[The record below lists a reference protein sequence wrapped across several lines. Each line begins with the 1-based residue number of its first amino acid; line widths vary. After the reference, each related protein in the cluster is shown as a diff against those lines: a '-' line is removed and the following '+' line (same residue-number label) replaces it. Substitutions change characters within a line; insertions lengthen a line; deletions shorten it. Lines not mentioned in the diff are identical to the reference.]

1 MGMTNAERKVRERI
15 FRYLRK
21 QGYVTYSHWLMKFDV
36 NFYVPNDGSPF
47 TAAMVPDQYRIL
59 INPQIDDLASLS
71 VLIRHEILH
80 ELYKHSIRAVKV
92 LAKRHG
98 LNFDEL
104 DDLSI
109 KELTDEVFMND
120 LANIAGDYELSN
132 RMYTEADK
140 DVIRHLGEYT
150 GLGEIRGLVTED
162 DHPEW
167 ENLDIE
173 TMYGKLLDQLEEDKK
188 RAEKDAEL
196 GIISGYLSPDG
207 YSFLD
212 PKNGIVYV
220 NY

>member
-1 MGMTNAERKVRERI
+1 MTNAEKKLRNKI
-15 FRYLRK
+15 YIYLRK
-21 QGYVTYSHWLMKFDV
+21 QGYVTYSKWLAKFDI
-36 NFYVPNDGSPF
+36 NFYTPEDDELF
-47 TAAMVPDQYRIL
+47 TAAMIPDEYRIL
-59 INPQIDDLASLS
+59 INPLIDDLASLS

-80 ELYKHSIRAVKV
+80 ELYKHSIRSVKV

-109 KELTDEVFMND
+109 KQLTDEVYMNK

-132 RMYTEADK
+132 RMYTEKDK
-140 DVIRHLGEYT
+140 DIIRHLGEYT
-150 GLGEIRGLVTED
+150 GLGAIRGLVTED

-173 TMYGKLLDQLEEDKK
+173 TMYGKLLDQLEEDRK

-196 GIISGYLSPDG
+196 GIISGYISPDG
-207 YSFLD
+207 HSFSD
-212 PKNGIVYV
+212 IKNQVVYV
-220 NY
+220 SY